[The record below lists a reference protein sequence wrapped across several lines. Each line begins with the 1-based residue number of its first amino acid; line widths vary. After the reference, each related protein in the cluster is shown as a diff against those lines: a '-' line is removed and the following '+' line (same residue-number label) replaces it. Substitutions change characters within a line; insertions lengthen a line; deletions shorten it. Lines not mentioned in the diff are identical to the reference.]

1 MQPCKW
7 IDTINSG
14 SCSQDYSANKKNQ
27 SPGQDE
33 ETILAMI
40 TNINTDNDDNNEQM
54 KGRNKTHLMKCS
66 DISEQISDACNE
78 M

>member
-1 MQPCKW
+1 
-7 IDTINSG
+7 
-14 SCSQDYSANKKNQ
+14 
-27 SPGQDE
+27 
-33 ETILAMI
+33 MI
-40 TNINTDNDDNNEQM
+40 TNINTDNNDNNEQM